1 MSKVNILGTEY
12 DFTENLE
19 DDSCDGMTDVY
30 AKTMKIKPKDK
41 FFEDDS
47 SDSKANDARRD
58 EVIIHEICH
67 AFFFE
72 SGLADY
78 CYDEALVGWLGKQI
92 PKIIAAVNTVV

>member
-12 DFTENLE
+12 EFSE
-19 DDSCDGMTDVY
+19 DLKDEVCDGCTDVY
-30 AKTMKIKPKDK
+30 DKTIKLKPKEK
-41 FFEDDS
+41 LFSDDS
-47 SDSKANDARRD
+47 ESSKVADDRRT

-78 CYDEALVGWLGKQI
+78 CYDETLVGWLGKQI
-92 PKIIAAVNTVV
+92 PKIIDAVNTVA